1 LGQVV
6 DFVRKQAGITTPKSA
21 KDGNIEL
28 ENKKLEKESK
38 NEQERDKKENMT
50 KENPSTNSASQI
62 TVKGLSNLG
71 NTCFFNAVMQNLSQT
86 PVLRELLKEVKMSG
100 TIVKIEPPD
109 LALTEP
115 LEINLE
121 PPGPLTL
128 AMSQFLNEMQETKK
142 GIVTPKELFSQVC
155 KKAVRF
161 KGYQQQDSQ
170 ELLRYLLDGM
180 RAEEQQ
186 VSIF

>member
-1 LGQVV
+1 M
-6 DFVRKQAGITTPKSA
+6 T
-21 KDGNIEL
+21 E
-28 ENKKLEKESK
+28 ES
-38 NEQERDKKENMT
+38 NFYSHIQ
-50 KENPSTNSASQI
+50 
-62 TVKGLSNLG
+62 
-71 NTCFFNAVMQNLSQT
+71 
-86 PVLRELLKEVKMSG
+86 
-100 TIVKIEPPD
+100 
-109 LALTEP
+109 EP

-142 GIVTPKELFSQVC
+142 GVMTPRELFSQVC

-180 RAEEQQ
+180 RAEEHQ